1 MVKTR
6 TRFTV
11 LYGAAFLLCGAA
23 LLILV
28 FALAGGDLSD
38 TQPLPGQ
45 GTASP
50 DEQIAALQRRLA
62 ELDDLHSRQILTAC
76 LSAFALML
84 VVSLL
89 VGRVL
94 AKRVLRPLRRITAV
108 TREITAEHLDRR
120 LALPGPRDEVTDLAD
135 TVDDL
140 LGRLEASFAAQ
151 RRFAADASHELRTPL
166 ATVRATVDVAAAKP
180 AAPTAVTALAERL
193 RPQLDQVDRLL
204 DGLLALARS
213 QHGAVAADGTADLA
227 ATAAAA
233 LDARAD
239 DIAAKHLAVTT
250 TTAPGTRVRGDTAL
264 LNRMARNLID
274 NAVDHNRNGG
284 TITVTTGP
292 AGTAV
297 RLTVHSSGPVL
308 DQAAVDG
315 LARPFHRLGADRTG
329 SDRGSGLGLAIV
341 HAVAAA
347 HGGTLTLTAAPEG
360 GLTATVEIP
369 AEAAA

>member
-11 LYGAAFLLCGAA
+11 LYGAAFLICGAG
-23 LLILV
+23 LLALV
-28 FALAGGDLSD
+28 FALSGGDLAD
-38 TQPLPGQ
+38 TQPAPGQ

-50 DEQIAALQRRLA
+50 EDQVAALQRQLA

-76 LSAFALML
+76 LSAFALMV

-108 TREITAEHLDRR
+108 TRGITAEHLDRR

-166 ATVRATVDVAAAKP
+166 ATMRATVDVAAAKP
-180 AAPTAVTALAERL
+180 AAPASVTALAERL

-204 DGLLALARS
+204 DGLLALARA
-213 QHGAVAADGTADLA
+213 QHGAVAADDTVDLA
-227 ATAAAA
+227 AVAAAA
-233 LDARAD
+233 IEARAD
-239 DIAAKHLAVTT
+239 DIATARLTVTT
-250 TTAPGTRVRGDTAL
+250 AAEPGSRVRGDTAL
-264 LNRMARNLID
+264 LARMVGNLID
-274 NAVDHNRNGG
+274 NAVDHN
-284 TITVTTGP
+284 GP
-292 AGTAV
+292 DGAIAVATAPADGKV
-297 RLTVHSSGPVL
+297 RLTVRSSGPVL
-308 DQAAVDG
+308 DQAAVDD
-315 LARPFHRLGADRTG
+315 LVRPFHRLGADRTG

-347 HGGTLTLTAAPEG
+347 HGGALTLTAAPEG
-360 GLTATVEIP
+360 GLTATVDLP
-369 AEAAA
+369 EAPR